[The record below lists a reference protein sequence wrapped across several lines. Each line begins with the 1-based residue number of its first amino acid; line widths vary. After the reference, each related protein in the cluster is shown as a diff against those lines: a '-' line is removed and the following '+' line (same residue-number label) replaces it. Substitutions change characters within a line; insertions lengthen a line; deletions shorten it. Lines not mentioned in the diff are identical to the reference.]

1 MLVGPQSSRCP
12 LVARERTF
20 PWIISNGRRDV
31 VIRVSVRSIEVPTI
45 HSLLSQKSKPIDE
58 KIAFL
63 IMTSGVWRSL
73 PSMCHVSV
81 WQGWS
86 GAKSNELVMFLS
98 AKVES
103 PKSLLGSGHL
113 GHRVTFDCLLQGSS
127 EVHSL
132 VPEDSKQ

>member
-1 MLVGPQSSRCP
+1 
-12 LVARERTF
+12 
-20 PWIISNGRRDV
+20 
-31 VIRVSVRSIEVPTI
+31 
-45 HSLLSQKSKPIDE
+45 
-58 KIAFL
+58 
-63 IMTSGVWRSL
+63 
-73 PSMCHVSV
+73 MCHVSV